1 MRVARTNGIAHQRA
15 SKKKKR
21 KKSADQLDKEALSDQ
36 STRHDC
42 QQLDGPPEHSQEAAG
57 RNRISSAR
65 KPPMRE
71 AAASSVHRGGLESC
85 TPLLVIGV
93 GGIATNHEHPGQCAV
108 VQMPVVNR
116 KVAADQQQYV
126 IDDISV
132 HCKLHDSH
140 GTVVASPACERT
152 WAWEGVATALMARKF
167 FIIRATRGATPKRTN
182 ITTST

>member
-1 MRVARTNGIAHQRA
+1 
-15 SKKKKR
+15 
-21 KKSADQLDKEALSDQ
+21 
-36 STRHDC
+36 
-42 QQLDGPPEHSQEAAG
+42 
-57 RNRISSAR
+57 
-65 KPPMRE
+65 MRE

-152 WAWEGVATALMARKF
+152 SEGVGG
-167 FIIRATRGATPKRTN
+167 RGDGSNGEEILHYKSHQRSHPAAHEYNDVHVVPE
-182 ITTST
+182 